1 MSILHNL
8 GKANVVNDA
17 LSRLSMG
24 STDQVEE
31 EKRDLSKDMHR
42 FSCLEVRLM
51 DSTEGGILVTNG
63 AESSLLSRVKENQDQ
78 DLILRDLK
86 VNVHMQSVLTFEQ
99 GGDSVLKY
107 QDKLCV
113 PKVDGIQERILEE
126 AHNYRYS
133 IN

>member
-1 MSILHNL
+1 M
-8 GKANVVNDA
+8 DF
-17 LSRLSMG
+17 
-24 STDQVEE
+24 TEE
-31 EKRDLSKDMHR
+31 DI
-42 FSCLEVRLM
+42 V
-51 DSTEGGILVTNG
+51 VTNG
-63 AESSLLSRVKENQDQ
+63 AESSLVLKVKEKQDQ
-78 DLILRDLK
+78 DPILLDLK
-86 VNVHMQSVLTFEQ
+86 ASVHSQKLLAFEQ